1 MAIAGTVS
9 AERES
14 MNGAP
19 TVIVFAKID
28 DGFHAEV
35 TPPAGAVQAG
45 ARLAAEHI
53 GLVLC
58 SSMTRA
64 ELEMI
69 EHGLGMNQPFI
80 CESGAAILVPAN
92 YFPFDVPCHRQ
103 LPGYRVIDFGRPY
116 ADVVAVLHRTARR
129 VHAAVIGFNDLSV
142 EQVAHE
148 RGLSL
153 SQARLAKL
161 REYDEPFR
169 LLDASPKAHDR
180 LWRSLRSAGLVCT
193 ARGTY
198 EHVGAPISLPT
209 SVSVL
214 TDLYRRAFPACV
226 TVALGTGPWRSPL
239 FRGVEVAFTTDS
251 KSGELHA
258 VRASDT
264 PRIEPGL
271 TGTDWLGTILEL
283 ARRARRLAGRGS
295 APE

>member
-1 MAIAGTVS
+1 MTIVGT
-9 AERES
+9 AWPERES
-14 MNGAP
+14 MDGAP
-19 TVIVFAKID
+19 DVIVFAKID
-28 DGFHAEV
+28 DGFRAEAIS
-35 TPPAGAVQAG
+35 PGGAVKAG
-45 ARLAAEHI
+45 TRLAAEHV
-53 GLVLC
+53 GVVLC

-69 EHGLGMNQPFI
+69 EHELGINQPFI

-148 RGLSL
+148 CGLSL

-161 REYDEPFR
+161 REYDEAFR
-169 LLDASPKAHDR
+169 LLDPSPKAHDR
-180 LWRSLRSAGLVCT
+180 LWRSLRTAGLACT

-226 TVALGTGPWRSPL
+226 TVGLGTGPWRSQL

-251 KSGELHA
+251 KSGELYA
-258 VRASDT
+258 VRAPDT

-271 TGTDWLGTILEL
+271 AGTDWLGTILEL
-283 ARRARRLAGRGS
+283 ARRARTLTGHDS
-295 APE
+295 ASD

>member
-1 MAIAGTVS
+1 MAIAGTAS

-14 MNGAP
+14 PNSAP

-28 DGFHAEV
+28 DRFRAEA
-35 TPPAGAVQAG
+35 TSPAGAVKGG
-45 ARLAAEHI
+45 ARLAAEHV

-69 EHGLGMNQPFI
+69 EHELGINQPFI
-80 CESGAAILVPAN
+80 CESGAAILVPGN

-129 VHAAVIGFNDLSV
+129 AHTAVIGFNDLSV
-142 EQVAHE
+142 EQVAQE

-169 LLDASPKAHDR
+169 LLDPSPKAYDR
-180 LWRSLRSAGLVCT
+180 LWRSLRTAGLACT

-214 TDLYRRAFPACV
+214 TDLYRRASPACV
-226 TVALGTGPWRSPL
+226 TVGLGTGPWRSQL
-239 FRGVEVAFTTDS
+239 FRGVELAFTTAS
-251 KSGELHA
+251 KSGELPA
-258 VRASDT
+258 VRAPDT
-264 PRIEPGL
+264 PHLEPGL

-283 ARRARRLAGRGS
+283 ARRARAMANG
-295 APE
+295 